1 MRKLVSIPSELI
13 DHAGTKDIDEML
25 RILWDYVR
33 YKLTWEIVDK
43 WLLELLDPNLRRSQK
58 MMWNKNSV
66 LHTDKQCVTDC
77 KQSVTHCKNSV
88 LQTVKT
94 ECNRLSPPSPKPAKP
109 PVDDEAVAIYISNN
123 ILLYNIVYSY
133 IHNNITYK
141 SIAYQ
146 IEKQGEQKYIYGQ
159 MKEAERL
166 VKKVWMDGLQTI
178 LNFISQDEFR
188 SKQIL
193 SIAKLNKTNKDGVPY
208 YIVMMDKIKQYT
220 PKVIHIPTV

>member
-1 MRKLVSIPSELI
+1 MSVRVYIPDNVIEL
-13 DHAGTKDIDEML
+13 AKSKEIDEML
-25 RILWDYVR
+25 RILGDVVR
-33 YKLTWEIVDK
+33 YRVTWEIVDK
-43 WLLELLDPNLRRSQK
+43 GLLELLDPNIKRS
-58 MMWNKNSV
+58 NSMKW
-66 LHTDKQCVTDC
+66 KQ
-77 KQSVTHCKNSV
+77 
-88 LQTVKT
+88 
-94 ECNRLSPPSPKPAKP
+94 NRLGTKNKSCPHLNLSVAHTKNKCSQDLNIVVPTLKSPSPKPAKP

-166 VKKVWMDGLQTI
+166 VKKVWMDGFQTI